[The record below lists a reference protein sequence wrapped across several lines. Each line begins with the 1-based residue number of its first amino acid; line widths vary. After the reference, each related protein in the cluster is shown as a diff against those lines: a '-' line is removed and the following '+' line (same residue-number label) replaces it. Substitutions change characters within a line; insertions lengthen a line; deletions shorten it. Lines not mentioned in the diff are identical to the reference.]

1 MCRVICPNALG
12 KSTFRLKLIHY
23 IVYRIACSW
32 EFDIPL
38 QEYLH
43 YGLANLT
50 NNNTHCSFSY
60 TKHVTNASVV
70 TIGG

>member
-1 MCRVICPNALG
+1 MCPVNCPNALG
-12 KSTFRLKLIHY
+12 KSTFHLKRIHY
-23 IVYRIACSW
+23 IFYLIACSW

-43 YGLANLT
+43 DGLANLI

-60 TKHVTNASVV
+60 TKPVTNASVV